1 MINFIKNLFKKNDI
15 FDKKKCHAFI
25 ECVNAAELTNGRVL
39 RFKKSPSL
47 LFLRLSSDGSWKFG
61 FLENKELNLKIEGES
76 LSSVMLYKTWVR
88 ENSVGLGNFVKDIDR
103 LEIS

>member
-25 ECVNAAELTNGRVL
+25 ECVNAVELKNGRVL
-39 RFKKSPSL
+39 RFKKNPSI
-47 LFLRLSSDGSWKFG
+47 LFLMLSDGSWKFG
-61 FLENKELNLKIEGES
+61 FLENKELNLKIEGEI